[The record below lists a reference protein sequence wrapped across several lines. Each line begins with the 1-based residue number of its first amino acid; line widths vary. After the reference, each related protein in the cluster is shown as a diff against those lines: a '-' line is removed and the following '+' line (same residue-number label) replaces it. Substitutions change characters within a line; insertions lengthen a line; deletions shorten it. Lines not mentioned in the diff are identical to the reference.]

1 MAPVPRLT
9 GRSLRT
15 SHLNQTT
22 TVPGDRSPDPRLE
35 AITRALEEHRRR
47 RGEFLESHLP
57 EPPAGPAARAS
68 VALVVRPVPDD
79 LELLVIKRA
88 TRSGDPW
95 SGHMAL
101 PGGRRAPED
110 ASARV
115 TAERETEEE
124 VGIDL
129 ASKGRLLGQ
138 LSPVWPGSGAPA
150 IVVSPFVYS
159 VPRHTGVT
167 TNHEVAD
174 AFWIGLQHLYSPD
187 AATEYLHR
195 VAGGPE
201 LRFPAIAYES
211 HVIWGLT
218 HHIMTEFLEIVGPVV
233 GADQTMSTGSHGDP

>member
-1 MAPVPRLT
+1 MASLPRLPALILSAGKLQPCPVT
-9 GRSLRT
+9 VPDDPSSDPRVAAIAAALSRPQQHRGGRSAAE
-15 SHLNQTT
+15 
-22 TVPGDRSPDPRLE
+22 P
-35 AITRALEEHRRR
+35 
-47 RGEFLESHLP
+47 P

-88 TRSGDPW
+88 TRSEDPW

-101 PGGRRAPED
+101 PGGRRDPGD
-110 ASARV
+110 GSARI

-129 ASKGRLLGQ
+129 ADNGLLLGR

-150 IVVSPFVYS
+150 IIVCPFVYS
-159 VPRHTGVT
+159 VPSNTRVT
-167 TNHEVAD
+167 TNYEVA
-174 AFWIGLQHLYSPD
+174 AAYWIGLEHLISPD
-187 AATEYLHR
+187 SATEYLHR

-218 HHIMTEFLEIVGPVV
+218 HHIMTEFLEVIRPVV
-233 GADQTMSTGSHGDP
+233 QGVTTEHERETR